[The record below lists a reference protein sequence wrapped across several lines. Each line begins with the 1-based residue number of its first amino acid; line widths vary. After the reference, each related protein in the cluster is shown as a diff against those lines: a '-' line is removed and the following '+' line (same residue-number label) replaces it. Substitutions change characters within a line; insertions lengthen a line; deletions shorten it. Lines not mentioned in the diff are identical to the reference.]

1 MKFHPDSIEQLLI
14 AANNMKDEQ
23 GNWAGSMAMYRI
35 LSTQF
40 LHEYVFPIEDKLQEI
55 LNKHR
60 EEYQNATKR
69 SEK

>member
-1 MKFHPDSIEQLLI
+1 
-14 AANNMKDEQ
+14 MKDEQ

-40 LHEYVFPIEDKLQEI
+40 LDEYVFPVEDKVQEI

-60 EEYQNATKR
+60 EESKNATKR